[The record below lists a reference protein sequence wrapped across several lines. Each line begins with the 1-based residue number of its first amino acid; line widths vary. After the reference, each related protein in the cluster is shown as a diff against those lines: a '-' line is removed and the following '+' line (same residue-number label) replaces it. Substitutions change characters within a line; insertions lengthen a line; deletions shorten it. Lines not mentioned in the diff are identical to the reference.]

1 MPSRLTLATHPH
13 GPDHAAWLAQFPGV
27 QARDI
32 HAVQA
37 AELAEVR
44 LPGGSSEQR
53 DAFIAEYRAR
63 EPGVWSHYPWLN
75 AALRTL
81 EPGALFELRTNR
93 NRNLITPAE
102 QARLRH
108 THLAIAGLSVGGNIL
123 AALLRH
129 GVGGTF
135 SLADRDELAT
145 SNLNR
150 TPGGLPSVGLPKC
163 QLAARAVWELDPFAT
178 CVLYPD
184 GLDDDTVG
192 AFVAAS
198 DVVFDE
204 VDDFRVKVQLRLM
217 AQAHGKPLLM
227 ATNLGDTVLLDVE
240 RWDQPHD
247 GLEPFNGQ
255 LDGVSLDDLTRPG
268 LSPDQVS
275 RYAAQVIG
283 VGNVPLRALAS
294 LPLINRE
301 LVGRPQVASTAST
314 AAGLAALAAR
324 AVLLS
329 APLRSGRY
337 RLSLTEALDLPGD
350 QGTAE
355 ERAAVLARL
364 SPGRP
369 VAARRPE
376 LAAVRRPELAA
387 VRRPELHDPATL
399 AADGADAALARLA
412 AYATL
417 APSPHNTQP
426 WRFRVAGGSLTILP
440 DPSRALPAA
449 DPRRRAL
456 AISLGCSAASVLVA
470 AAAAGLAMTPELTP
484 DGGVRLALPAP
495 DPGSGSGA
503 EPDPGSGPD
512 PALASLFPAL
522 ISRVTDKRGYPPDA
536 VEPPRLPDSEGI
548 AVAYVADPASRA
560 HLADLHRQA
569 VAELARTGAFARE
582 LAGWLRADPADP
594 RRDGMTLPLPP
605 DAAESLIAA
614 LSRSGEPLLQMG
626 ERDAQA
632 LAAGPLLGLLTSAE
646 DTEAAWIRAGLAWQR
661 LSLTAH
667 ADGLATAPLTAVVE
681 NPRTRQAAAALA
693 PPGQYLQMLFRLGRS
708 PGPLPPT
715 PRRDPPWLT
724 PQSLLRTN
732 PLPAPLTPLPIPT
745 VPCPTLMRMRTVIR
759 RGPVMSRP
767 RNYRG
772 GKGLGGYSGAR

>member
-1 MPSRLTLATHPH
+1 MPGRLTLATHPH
-13 GPDHAAWLAQFPGV
+13 GPDHAAWLAQFQGV
-27 QARDI
+27 QVRDI
-32 HAVQA
+32 YAVQA

-53 DAFIAEYRAR
+53 DAFIAEYRRR

-75 AALRTL
+75 VALRTL

-93 NRNLITPAE
+93 NRNLITPSE
-102 QARLRH
+102 QAKLRR

-129 GVGGTF
+129 GIGSTF

-150 TPGGLPSVGLPKC
+150 TPGGLPAVGVPKC

-178 CVLYPD
+178 CLAYPD

-192 AFVAAS
+192 SFVADS

-247 GLEPFNGQ
+247 GLQPFNGQ

-294 LPLINRE
+294 LPLIHRE

-324 AVLLS
+324 AVLLG

-337 RLSLTEALDLPGD
+337 RISLTEALALPGD

-369 VAARRPE
+369 VAG
-376 LAAVRRPELAA
+376 
-387 VRRPELHDPATL
+387 RRPELHDPATL
-399 AADGADAALARLA
+399 AADGAEAALVRLA

-440 DPSRALPAA
+440 DGSRALPAA

-470 AAAAGLAMTPELTP
+470 AAAAGLAMTPEITP
-484 DGGVRLALPAP
+484 EGGARLAPADADP
-495 DPGSGSGA
+495 D
-503 EPDPGSGPD
+503 PD

-536 VEPPRLPDSEGI
+536 VEPPRLPAPEGI
-548 AVAYVADPASRA
+548 AVGYVADPASRSR
-560 HLADLHRQA
+560 LADLHRQA
-569 VAELARTGAFARE
+569 VAELARSGAFARE
-582 LAGWLRADPADP
+582 LAGWLRTDPADP
-594 RRDGMTLPLPP
+594 RRDGMTMPLPP
-605 DAAESLIAA
+605 AAAESLIAA

-646 DTEAAWIRAGLAWQR
+646 DTEAAWISTGLAWQR
-661 LSLTAH
+661 LSLAAH
-667 ADGLATAPLTAVVE
+667 AAGLAAAPLTAVVE

-693 PPGQYLQMLFRLGRS
+693 PPGQHLQMLFRLGRS
-708 PGPLPPT
+708 PGPLSPT

-724 PQSLLRTN
+724 PQ
-732 PLPAPLTPLPIPT
+732 PP
-745 VPCPTLMRMRTVIR
+745 
-759 RGPVMSRP
+759 G
-767 RNYRG
+767 
-772 GKGLGGYSGAR
+772 